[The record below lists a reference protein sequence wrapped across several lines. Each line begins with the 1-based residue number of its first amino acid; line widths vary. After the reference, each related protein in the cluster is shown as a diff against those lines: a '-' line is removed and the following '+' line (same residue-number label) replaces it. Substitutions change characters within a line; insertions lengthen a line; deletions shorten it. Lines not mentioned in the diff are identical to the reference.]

1 MELNCCDGEY
11 GAWACV
17 FGLSCRGHIDLGP
30 PKDDACDEHND
41 NNFED
46 DDDFE
51 EVIYPRIR
59 L

>member
-1 MELNCCDGEY
+1 M
-11 GAWACV
+11 
-17 FGLSCRGHIDLGP
+17 FGLSFRGHIDLGP

-41 NNFED
+41 NDLDNDDDFED

>member
-1 MELNCCDGEY
+1 M
-11 GAWACV
+11 

-41 NNFED
+41 DDFDN

-51 EVIYPRIR
+51 ELVYPRIR